1 MKKLVLSIIILLLG
15 LPAIGLAA
23 PGDKVNV
30 AESFEATVLTEEL
43 AAPWEMIWGPDNML
57 WVTERE
63 GSKVVRINPA
73 NGEKKVAATIEGVF
87 ADMQH
92 NGLLGLAFAPGM
104 TAKKGQIYLTHTY
117 KGATKDGKDG
127 FWAKIIRM
135 DYDGQTEK
143 LTNPV
148 IILDGIPA
156 GNDHN
161 AGRLVFGPDGKLY
174 ASKGELG
181 HNQGANQ
188 CLPIEAQR
196 LATAAEVEKG
206 DWSSYV
212 GKILRINPDGSIPAD
227 NPVINGVKSHIFS
240 YGHRNP
246 QGLVFVGKSL
256 FSAEHGPSSDDEINR
271 IIAGGNY
278 GWPHVAGYLDNNAYQ
293 YANWSA
299 APDCAKLTG
308 ASDTER
314 VGLPASVPVA
324 DESDWAAPE
333 NFQEP
338 IKTFFTVPKNYNFD
352 DARCKN
358 MPYLCWPTI
367 APSSLIYYP
376 ETGPIKG
383 WRNNLLVTALKNGA
397 LYAIHLN
404 ANKQE
409 AQGDVGKYF
418 HTPNRYRV
426 ACLNPDLT
434 TLYIATDVR
443 GNALGYDG
451 KPVAQMGN
459 PGAIIKLT
467 YKP

>member
-30 AESFEATVLTEEL
+30 AESFEATVLTEDL

-181 HNQGANQ
+181 HNQGLTNA
-188 CLPIEAQR
+188 C
-196 LATAAEVEKG
+196 
-206 DWSSYV
+206 
-212 GKILRINPDGSIPAD
+212 
-227 NPVINGVKSHIFS
+227 
-240 YGHRNP
+240 
-246 QGLVFVGKSL
+246 
-256 FSAEHGPSSDDEINR
+256 PSK
-271 IIAGGNY
+271 
-278 GWPHVAGYLDNNAYQ
+278 HNA
-293 YANWSA
+293 
-299 APDCAKLTG
+299 
-308 ASDTER
+308 
-314 VGLPASVPVA
+314 
-324 DESDWAAPE
+324 
-333 NFQEP
+333 
-338 IKTFFTVPKNYNFD
+338 
-352 DARCKN
+352 
-358 MPYLCWPTI
+358 
-367 APSSLIYYP
+367 
-376 ETGPIKG
+376 
-383 WRNNLLVTALKNGA
+383 
-397 LYAIHLN
+397 
-404 ANKQE
+404 
-409 AQGDVGKYF
+409 
-418 HTPNRYRV
+418 
-426 ACLNPDLT
+426 
-434 TLYIATDVR
+434 
-443 GNALGYDG
+443 
-451 KPVAQMGN
+451 
-459 PGAIIKLT
+459 
-467 YKP
+467 

>member
-1 MKKLVLSIIILLLG
+1 
-15 LPAIGLAA
+15 
-23 PGDKVNV
+23 
-30 AESFEATVLTEEL
+30 
-43 AAPWEMIWGPDNML
+43 
-57 WVTERE
+57 
-63 GSKVVRINPA
+63 
-73 NGEKKVAATIEGVF
+73 
-87 ADMQH
+87 
-92 NGLLGLAFAPGM
+92 M
-104 TAKKGQIYLTHTY
+104 TAKKGQVYLTHTY

-271 IIAGGNY
+271 S
-278 GWPHVAGYLDNNAYQ
+278 WWKLRL
-293 YANWSA
+293 
-299 APDCAKLTG
+299 APCRGLSGQQRLPKLT
-308 ASDTER
+308 
-314 VGLPASVPVA
+314 
-324 DESDWAAPE
+324 
-333 NFQEP
+333 
-338 IKTFFTVPKNYNFD
+338 
-352 DARCKN
+352 
-358 MPYLCWPTI
+358 PTGPPPLI
-367 APSSLIYYP
+367 APS
-376 ETGPIKG
+376 
-383 WRNNLLVTALKNGA
+383 
-397 LYAIHLN
+397 
-404 ANKQE
+404 
-409 AQGDVGKYF
+409 
-418 HTPNRYRV
+418 
-426 ACLNPDLT
+426 
-434 TLYIATDVR
+434 
-443 GNALGYDG
+443 
-451 KPVAQMGN
+451 
-459 PGAIIKLT
+459 
-467 YKP
+467 